1 MAAAAWIALES
12 EWWWIIPVAA
22 LGTWNKESFLLFVF
36 TLYPLLRRRYS
47 RFTSL
52 LAVGVLVAVCMATY
66 LPIRHH
72 FAHNPGG
79 TVEVH
84 LKDQVDFYL
93 HPFQMDTWIDR
104 TYDLM
109 FPALS
114 APIPTLLLIWF
125 VWRAWRLLPA
135 WLKRHAQLAALIN
148 FPLYFLLCQPG
159 EYRDLSLLYISL
171 LLVIGF
177 SLQSWILQSVQ
188 LGAQIPPAA
197 VPGTT
202 D

>member
-1 MAAAAWIALES
+1 
-12 EWWWIIPVAA
+12 
-22 LGTWNKESFLLFVF
+22 
-36 TLYPLLRRRYS
+36 
-47 RFTSL
+47 
-52 LAVGVLVAVCMATY
+52 MATY